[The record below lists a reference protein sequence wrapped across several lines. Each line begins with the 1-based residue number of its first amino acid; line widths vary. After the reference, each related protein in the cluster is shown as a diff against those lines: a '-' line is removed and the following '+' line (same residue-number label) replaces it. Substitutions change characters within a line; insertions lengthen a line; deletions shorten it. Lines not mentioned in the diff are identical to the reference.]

1 MNRLIIEGKEADLK
15 ANERIKLTRQVND
28 LREVKNKRTDF
39 TNQFTLPYTPAN
51 NKIFE
56 HVRIYSSTSTT
67 PYRYL
72 NCQLLLNGYPV
83 TIEGKIVLDKT
94 DKRGYR
100 VTVYAGLFN
109 LFDELGNRKVSEL
122 NLTSLNHEQTHSE
135 VVTRNSSL
143 SDVFYPI
150 YSDGYSL
157 DENVDIKRLVPFVRT
172 DALLQAIV
180 EQVGF
185 TASGGFFTDS
195 LIQSTGVYMNG
206 GLSVFYSQ
214 NPNPLTLGGDIS
226 QAELVKLLLEITNSF
241 ISNVDYIN
249 NDLEITKLDSV
260 KNNPYYDWS
269 KKPSNIQ
276 PPLIKYET
284 NKVGQSNIFTYD
296 HEEDET
302 TGDANLLVTNTRL
315 DPEKDIVESD
325 FKSIEITDVTISSEI
340 QDVDQIFFFEDK
352 DQVTENIENNVTFI
366 RAKYNTED
374 IFLSS
379 YKVVNKD
386 INYTYT
392 PYSTLRDFIGYSAKN
407 ASSVSLSQTNI
418 RYRNGFFYNTVRLDG
433 SNDYELHKLK
443 FNNNSFELIDKVT
456 SENIGLSSFSNNY
469 VSFDFLDDNT
479 LYFYCSKYTSAP
491 PSSINGFLKVDITG
505 WTSDQDFNGSFVA
518 SVLETGPANINFGAG
533 ILYNISIYEDKI
545 YVKGDGNTAYSV
557 GVYDISNGVSNP
569 QFLYSFTD
577 GSFSWP
583 FLCDFKVKDNIFYI
597 SDFRNN
603 DIVRVYDIS
612 NPSSLVLLSTIN
624 VDTQYGQEVGTKYLE
639 IHGNILFYFGDRVDG
654 IIQNATTMIDISSGS
669 TSLSTTSDSFP
680 VTDFRPVHW
689 DQLHNQYYQTW
700 KEIFDEYKE
709 VEMFFNL
716 TLQDVID
723 FDFKRPVYLDTELG
737 ASLFYMNKISNYI
750 EGKPTKCTLIK
761 I

>member
-72 NCQLLLNGYPV
+72 DCQLLLNGYPV

-352 DQVTENIENNVTFI
+352 DQVAENIENSVVDI
-366 RAKYNTED
+366 RNNINTED

-379 YKVVNKD
+379 YKTVNKD
-386 INYTYT
+386 VYYYYD
-392 PYSTLRDFIGYSAKN
+392 PYSLLFETIIDYN
-407 ASSVSLSQTNI
+407 ASLNQYVDIS
-418 RYRNGFFYNTVRLDG
+418 YRNGYYYFT
-433 SNDYELHKLK
+433 
-443 FNNNSFELIDKVT
+443 LIANG
-456 SENIGLSSFSNNY
+456 NI
-469 VSFDFLDDNT
+469 
-479 LYFYCSKYTSAP
+479 
-491 PSSINGFLKVDITG
+491 
-505 WTSDQDFNGSFVA
+505 
-518 SVLETGPANINFGAG
+518 
-533 ILYNISIYEDKI
+533 
-545 YVKGDGNTAYSV
+545 
-557 GVYDISNGVSNP
+557 GVYDLVRAELQGRSLVEINRIQSSNFPDNPTFNQPLILSYFDFYDDTTLITHLFNGQLALIDISEWTPESNNDVSPTLTQISSGYYQPTFNPTIAYSNGFVI
-569 QFLYSFTD
+569 
-577 GSFSWP
+577 
-583 FLCDFKVKDNIFYI
+583 FK
-597 SDFRNN
+597 
-603 DIVRVYDIS
+603 DIGASGDSAARVYDIS
-612 NPSSLVLLSTIN
+612 SGINSPVQLNNVTLGQGRRDMTIQGDTMLVSFFGDTQIRAYDVSDFNSISFLGQMPYETVNGINPYSITVDESHLAILGLVSNQAYVSFVDFSSGYQDLST
-624 VDTQYGQEVGTKYLE
+624 
-639 IHGNILFYFGDRVDG
+639 
-654 IIQNATTMIDISSGS
+654 S
-669 TSLSTTSDSFP
+669 SDSFP

-689 DQLHNQYYQTW
+689 DQLHNEYYQTW